1 MTDPISDM
9 LTRIR
14 NANRALLPGIE
25 VPHSKIKESI
35 ASILKKEGYIND
47 FAVEG
52 KTAKT
57 IKVKLKYQGKKS
69 IIEGLRRVSTPGL
82 RRYVG
87 STEIPRVRGGLG
99 VAVVSTSE
107 GAGHDALRRLHVGGR
122 HDRRPGTQKEYRRRV
137 ALLRLVRRILYVSN
151 W

>member
-14 NANRALLPGIE
+14 NAHSALLPTVDI
-25 VPHSKIKESI
+25 PHSKVKENI
-35 ASILKKEGYIND
+35 AVILKKEGYLVD

-52 KTAKT
+52 KP
-57 IKVKLKYQGKKS
+57 IKMLKLKLKYNGRKGV
-69 IIEGLRRVSTPGL
+69 IDGIRRVSTPGL

-87 STEIPRVRGGLG
+87 ATEIPRVRGGLG
-99 VAVVSTSE
+99 VAIVSTSQ
-107 GAGHDALRRLHVGGR
+107 GVMSGQDARKRNVGG
-122 HDRRPGTQKEYRRRV
+122 E
-137 ALLRLVRRILYVSN
+137 LLCYV

>member
-9 LTRIR
+9 LARIR
-14 NANRALLPGIE
+14 NANRALLPGVE

-52 KTAKT
+52 KAAKT

-87 STEIPRVRGGLG
+87 STDIPRVRGGMG
-99 VAVVSTSE
+99 VAVLSTSE
-107 GAGHDALRRLHVGGR
+107 GVMTGVQARKKNIGG
-122 HDRRPGTQKEYRRRV
+122 E
-137 ALLRLVRRILYVSN
+137 LLCYV